1 MKNRKTK
8 IICTLGPSS
17 SSYEKIKEL
26 ALAGM
31 NVARVNFSHGTP
43 TEHLQ
48 HIQLIRQV
56 SLEIQKPIAILQDL
70 QGPKIRIQK
79 FENKKIELKQGQ
91 DFILSTRDLIGN
103 KEIVS
108 VSYKEF
114 TSDVTPG
121 DTVLLDDGLIHLQV
135 EKVDQ
140 SDALCKVI
148 VGGILS
154 ENKGINLPGNK
165 LSVAPLTKKD
175 IENLTFGIRYNVD
188 YIALSFV
195 QNAEDV
201 KQLKEKISELESD
214 IPVIAKIEKPQ
225 AVECINEIVSIAD
238 AIMIARGDLGVELSA
253 EKVPPIQKQII
264 NLCNKRGIPV
274 ITATQMLDS
283 MIHNPRPTRAEASDV
298 ANAVLDGSDAV
309 MLSGETATG
318 KYPIDAVKMMDK
330 IINLIENDKKLKNS
344 INLQKLQEEIYSPP
358 LAIGH
363 AACSAAQLL
372 NAKAIVCLTQSGSTA
387 RIISRFRPENSI
399 IAITSKDTTLL
410 RLSLIWGVN
419 AHSVGD
425 FKNNIDDAISDIK
438 KILLTKTAI
447 EKGDIIVITAGLPFR
462 KKRKTNMLRIEEV

>member
-1 MKNRKTK
+1 
-8 IICTLGPSS
+8 
-17 SSYEKIKEL
+17 
-26 ALAGM
+26 
-31 NVARVNFSHGTP
+31 
-43 TEHLQ
+43 
-48 HIQLIRQV
+48 
-56 SLEIQKPIAILQDL
+56 
-70 QGPKIRIQK
+70 
-79 FENKKIELKQGQ
+79 
-91 DFILSTRDLIGN
+91 
-103 KEIVS
+103 
-108 VSYKEF
+108 
-114 TSDVTPG
+114 
-121 DTVLLDDGLIHLQV
+121 VLLDDGLIYLQV

-140 SDALCKVI
+140 SDVLCKVI
-148 VGGILS
+148 IGGILS

-175 IENLTFGIRYNVD
+175 IENLTFGIRHNVD

-344 INLQKLQEEIYSPP
+344 INLHKLQEEIYSPP